1 MKHTK
6 ILSYLL
12 LAALTLGLAASCV
25 KDREP
30 AFDKKPTVRMQEA
43 LKACQEILVAA
54 PNGWAMYQ
62 FMNEENTTAIHG
74 GYMVALQF
82 TTTQV
87 TAWGEMCSDPTTSY
101 TSLYKMTTDDGPVL
115 TFDDNN
121 YVLHYYST
129 PSGTGK
135 NGYGQTGHYQ
145 ALGGDFEFLILEA
158 KAECVKLKGKRGGQ
172 IYYLFPLDK
181 APATFM
187 QNVVNMRDG
196 FYISSFIAPEK
207 NLSVTLDMEN
217 RHILFNHYV
226 PATTDA
232 AAVETKIL
240 ELPFLYTETGIF
252 TSKTLK
258 KALSGKTV
266 DAALQPVVDNLAG
279 MDIQDFA
286 WNATAQTLA
295 FYDVTMNGN
304 LPDGWMPFDAYAGNY
319 TLTYDNTK
327 SIDVTLEVLESRR
340 SFRMTGMNANYAPV
354 VTYDLASGSL
364 YLYGQTLGEVDGN
377 TVWLCPWWYTS
388 ASNSLW
394 RSTKYGMRTQLD
406 EASYAAD
413 PAHFVLNWAAG
424 PSVAGK
430 PINSFILYYEKD
442 GASNGRVTNTAWL
455 VNNDYRMYN
464 LLTLTKK

>member
-1 MKHTK
+1 MKHNR
-6 ILSYLL
+6 ILSCLL
-12 LAALTLGLAASCV
+12 LAALTVAVAVSCV

-30 AFDKKPTVRMQEA
+30 VFDTKPTARMQAA
-43 LKACQEILVAA
+43 LQECQDILVAA

-74 GYMVALQF
+74 GYVVALRF
-82 TTTQV
+82 TVDKV
-87 TAWGEMCSDPTTSY
+87 TAWGEMCSNPATSY

-115 TFDDNN
+115 SFDDNN

-129 PSGTGK
+129 PSGTSK

-172 IYYLFPLDK
+172 TYYLFPLDK
-181 APATFM
+181 DPAVFM
-187 QNVVNMRDG
+187 ANVMDMRDG
-196 FYISSFIAPEK
+196 FYISSFLAPEK
-207 NLSVTLDMEN
+207 NLSVALDMEN
-217 RHILFNHYV
+217 RHIVFNHYV
-226 PATTDA
+226 PATSES

-252 TSKTLK
+252 TNKTLK

-266 DAALQPVVDNLAG
+266 DATLQPVVDYLAG
-279 MDIQDFA
+279 MDVQDFA

-295 FYDVTMNGN
+295 FYDVTMAGN
-304 LPDGWMPFDAYAGNY
+304 LPEGWLPYDDYKGSY
-319 TLTYDNTK
+319 TLAYDNK
-327 SIDVTLEVLESRR
+327 SVNVTLEVLENRR
-340 SFRMTGMNANYAPV
+340 SFRMTGLNANYAPEV
-354 VTYDLASGSL
+354 IYDLASGSL

-377 TVWLCPWWYTS
+377 VVWLCPWWYTS

-406 EASYAAD
+406 QTSYAAD
-413 PAHFVLNWAAG
+413 PAHFVLNWVAG

-442 GASNGRVTNTAWL
+442 GASNGKVTNSAWL
-455 VNNDYRMYN
+455 INGDYRMYN
-464 LLTLTKK
+464 FLTLTKK

>member
-43 LKACQEILVAA
+43 LKECQDVLVAA

-74 GYMVALQF
+74 GYVAALRF

-87 TAWGEMCSDPTTSY
+87 TAWGEMCSNPATSY

-115 TFDDNN
+115 SFDDNN
-121 YVLHYYST
+121 YVLHYYCT
-129 PSGTGK
+129 PSGTSL

-172 IYYLFPLDK
+172 VYYLFPLDK
-181 APATFM
+181 DPAAFM

-196 FYISSFIAPEK
+196 FYISSFLAPEK

-217 RHILFNHYV
+217 RHIIFNHYE
-226 PATTDA
+226 PATTET
-232 AAVETKIL
+232 AAVENAVL
-240 ELPFLYTETGIF
+240 EMPFVYTETGIF
-252 TSKTLK
+252 TNRTLK
-258 KALSGKTV
+258 KALAKKTEST
-266 DAALQPVVDNLAG
+266 DPTIQYLAG
-279 MDIQDFA
+279 LDIQDLT
-286 WNATAQTLA
+286 WNATAQSLTLS
-295 FYDVTMNGN
+295 DVTMTGN
-304 LPDGWMPFDAYAGNY
+304 LPAGWLAYDEYPGNY
-319 TLTYDNTK
+319 TLTYNDTK
-327 SIDVTLEVLESRR
+327 SVNVTLEVLENRR
-340 SFRMTGMNANYAPV
+340 TFRLTGLNANFAPV
-354 VTYDLASGSL
+354 VNYDLATGSL
-364 YLYGQTLGEVDGN
+364 YLYGQTIGTDGEN

-394 RSTKYGMRTQLD
+394 RSTKYGMRTSLD
-406 EASYAAD
+406 EASYTAD
-413 PAHFVLNWAAG
+413 PAHFTLNWVAG

-442 GASNGRVTNTAWL
+442 GASNGRVTNTAWY
-455 VNNDYRMYN
+455 VNGDYRMYN
-464 LLTLTKK
+464 LQTLTKK